1 MVGSPAKAH
10 FQKVLAAPTSLNP
23 DIPPRSYSAVAI
35 LEVPE
40 SHVITDS
47 RGKQVIAYAMD
58 NPHAKGE
65 AKEASSAEHK
75 VNINEASQAELMK
88 LEGVGAGAAKKIIAW
103 REAHGPFKRLHDLEK
118 VPGVGRDVLEKN
130 HGRIAVK

>member
-1 MVGSPAKAH
+1 MKMLGWIVVMTAVVWCAGTSGSA
-10 FQKVLAAPTSLNP
+10 LAS
-23 DIPPRSYSAVAI
+23 
-35 LEVPE
+35 
-40 SHVITDS
+40 TDS
-47 RGKQVIAYAMD
+47 
-58 NPHAKGE
+58 PHAQGE
-65 AKEASSAEHK
+65 AKGSSPAEHK

>member
-1 MVGSPAKAH
+1 MTTLGWIAAVMTMVWCAG
-10 FQKVLAAPTSLNP
+10 T
-23 DIPPRSYSAVAI
+23 AVVTFA
-35 LEVPE
+35 
-40 SHVITDS
+40 STD
-47 RGKQVIAYAMD
+47 G
-58 NPHAKGE
+58 PHAKNE
-65 AKEASSAEHK
+65 ATEASTTEHK

>member
-1 MVGSPAKAH
+1 MKMLGWWV
-10 FQKVLAAPTSLNP
+10 
-23 DIPPRSYSAVAI
+23 AVAAVVWCAGAGSA
-35 LEVPE
+35 LASADTPL
-40 SHVITDS
+40 
-47 RGKQVIAYAMD
+47 
-58 NPHAKGE
+58 AKGA

-75 VNINEASQAELMK
+75 VNINEAGQAELMK
-88 LEGVGAGAAKKIIAW
+88 LDGVGAGAAKKIIAW

>member
-1 MVGSPAKAH
+1 MNMLGWMV
-10 FQKVLAAPTSLNP
+10 
-23 DIPPRSYSAVAI
+23 AVAAVVWCAGAAGAA
-35 LEVPE
+35 EE
-40 SHVITDS
+40 
-47 RGKQVIAYAMD
+47 K
-58 NPHAKGE
+58 HAKGE
-65 AKEASSAEHK
+65 AREASQVEHK

-118 VPGVGRDVLEKN
+118 VPGVGREVLEKN

>member
-1 MVGSPAKAH
+1 MTTFGWIVAVTTMVWCAGTA
-10 FQKVLAAPTSLNP
+10 VVTLAST
-23 DIPPRSYSAVAI
+23 
-35 LEVPE
+35 
-40 SHVITDS
+40 
-47 RGKQVIAYAMD
+47 GG
-58 NPHAKGE
+58 PHAKSE
-65 AKEASSAEHK
+65 ATDASTTEHK

>member
-1 MVGSPAKAH
+1 MRMLGWIVAVTAVIWCAGTSGSA
-10 FQKVLAAPTSLNP
+10 LAS
-23 DIPPRSYSAVAI
+23 
-35 LEVPE
+35 
-40 SHVITDS
+40 TDS
-47 RGKQVIAYAMD
+47 
-58 NPHAKGE
+58 PHAKGD
-65 AKEASSAEHK
+65 AKETSSAEHK
-75 VNINEASQAELMK
+75 VNINEAGQAELMK

>member
-1 MVGSPAKAH
+1 MTTFGWIVAVTTMVWCAGTA
-10 FQKVLAAPTSLNP
+10 VVTLAST
-23 DIPPRSYSAVAI
+23 
-35 LEVPE
+35 
-40 SHVITDS
+40 
-47 RGKQVIAYAMD
+47 GG
-58 NPHAKGE
+58 PHAKNE
-65 AKEASSAEHK
+65 AAETSTTEHK

-103 REAHGPFKRLHDLEK
+103 REAHGPFKHLHDLEK

>member
-1 MVGSPAKAH
+1 MKMLGWIVAVTAVVWCAGATGSA
-10 FQKVLAAPTSLNP
+10 LAS
-23 DIPPRSYSAVAI
+23 
-35 LEVPE
+35 
-40 SHVITDS
+40 TD
-47 RGKQVIAYAMD
+47 R
-58 NPHAKGE
+58 PHAKGE
-65 AKEASSAEHK
+65 AQEAAQSEHK
-75 VNINEASQAELMK
+75 VNINEATQAELMK